1 MIASP
6 NEEGLRPVA
15 DSFLLSTVRL
25 IGLTLLFIQVKL
37 ARAPASCFQ
46 RGSTSSAAQSSD
58 RNLNICLADLQVA
71 LQRKVWPA
79 PLTNLCALHFQ
90 LGYSV

>member
-15 DSFLLSTVRL
+15 DLFLLS
-25 IGLTLLFIQVKL
+25 GLTLLLIQVKL

-46 RGSTSSAAQSSD
+46 RGSTSSDAQSSD